1 MPRRLHQIVAVMVL
15 AVASAAS
22 AEPLV
27 ELAADGRTFL
37 YHSRPGET
45 PGGVAQAFGIGPDRV
60 GEFLAANGITD
71 PTRIPAGFVYKVTN
85 PLAGRIDAV
94 EAQDAELR
102 RDTAAARARATEL
115 ERAATEARA
124 EAATNAAA
132 RDRLDALEARW
143 RLAVLALVLA
153 GLAFGAAAW
162 VASAAVR
169 RSGQTERH
177 ARALA
182 LEMEEKRRTSL
193 AERQQA
199 AKRIIELEDRARELE
214 GQLGSRLRLGRGA

>member
-1 MPRRLHQIVAVMVL
+1 MPRRIHQIVAGMVL

-27 ELAADGRTFL
+27 ELADGGRTFL
-37 YHSRPGET
+37 YHSRAGET
-45 PGGVAQAFGIGPDRV
+45 PGVVAQAFGIGPDRV
-60 GEFLAANGITD
+60 AEFLAANGITD
-71 PTRIPAGFVYKVTN
+71 PTRIPAGFVYRVAN

-102 RDTAAARARATEL
+102 RDAAAARAHATESQ
-115 ERAATEARA
+115 RAATEARA

-132 RDRLDALEARW
+132 RDRADALEARW
-143 RLAVLALVLA
+143 RLAVLALVFA

-177 ARALA
+177 ARSLA
-182 LEMEEKRRTSL
+182 LELEEKRRTSL
-193 AERQQA
+193 TERQQT

-214 GQLGSRLRLGRGA
+214 GQLASRVRVGRA

>member
-1 MPRRLHQIVAVMVL
+1 MPRRLHQIVAVLLL

-27 ELAADGRTFL
+27 ELAGDGRTFL

-71 PTRIPAGFVYKVTN
+71 PTRIPAGFVYRIGN

-102 RDTAAARARATEL
+102 RDAAAARARATEL
-115 ERAATEARA
+115 QRAATEARA

-143 RLAVLALVLA
+143 RVAVLALTLA
-153 GLAFGAAAW
+153 GLAFGAAAF

-169 RSGQTERH
+169 RSGRTERH
-177 ARALA
+177 ARSLA

-193 AERQQA
+193 AERQQT

-214 GQLGSRLRLGRGA
+214 RQLGSRVHLGRSA